1 LSDKISES
9 ITDSINSSVE
19 ASIKA
24 LMDEHI
30 IPLKQTL
37 KEQQKRI
44 DEQKEMISKQAHL
57 VVQRIQEE
65 QHLKSSLKEK
75 DKEIDSLHDIVIN
88 LEVRLEHQEQYSRR
102 TSLRF
107 HNIDVPVDDRG
118 HISTNDISRSHV
130 IGKVRNGKSQVI
142 VRFLSYRCREKV
154 YNSKRN
160 LKNDAD
166 RIFITE
172 NLTKTRTNLVKSL
185 ADLKYNQNIKT
196 YWTTDGR
203 VYAKLNE
210 SSRRTLIRNHDQ
222 GRIQDLWLGGA

>member
-1 LSDKISES
+1 MSDKISES

-30 IPLKQTL
+30 IPLNQTL

-102 TSLRF
+102 TRLRF

-118 HISTNDISRSHV
+118 HIIHPVNTYDIIVDICKNKLKIDISTNDISRSHV
-130 IGKVRNGKSQVI
+130 Q
-142 VRFLSYRCREKV
+142 
-154 YNSKRN
+154 
-160 LKNDAD
+160 
-166 RIFITE
+166 
-172 NLTKTRTNLVKSL
+172 
-185 ADLKYNQNIKT
+185 
-196 YWTTDGR
+196 
-203 VYAKLNE
+203 
-210 SSRRTLIRNHDQ
+210 
-222 GRIQDLWLGGA
+222 

>member
-1 LSDKISES
+1 MHQSVPKKLQCKNKTITVQVIEALTSPEVLGKIIPMLSDKISES

-44 DEQKEMISKQAHL
+44 DEQKEMISKQTHL
-57 VVQRIQEE
+57 AVQRIQEE

-107 HNIDVPVDDRG
+107 HNIDVPVNVRG
-118 HISTNDISRSHV
+118 HIIHPVNTDNI
-130 IGKVRNGKSQVI
+130 I
-142 VRFLSYRCREKV
+142 VEI
-154 YNSKRN
+154 N
-160 LKNDAD
+160 L
-166 RIFITE
+166 
-172 NLTKTRTNLVKSL
+172 NL
-185 ADLKYNQNIKT
+185 NQ
-196 YWTTDGR
+196 
-203 VYAKLNE
+203 
-210 SSRRTLIRNHDQ
+210 HQ
-222 GRIQDLWLGGA
+222 

>member
-30 IPLKQTL
+30 IPLNQTL

-107 HNIDVPVDDRG
+107 HNNDVPVDDRG
-118 HISTNDISRSHV
+118 HIIHPVNTDDI
-130 IGKVRNGKSQVI
+130 I
-142 VRFLSYRCREKV
+142 VDIC
-154 YNSKRN
+154 
-160 LKNDAD
+160 
-166 RIFITE
+166 
-172 NLTKTRTNLVKSL
+172 
-185 ADLKYNQNIKT
+185 
-196 YWTTDGR
+196 
-203 VYAKLNE
+203 
-210 SSRRTLIRNHDQ
+210 
-222 GRIQDLWLGGA
+222 